1 MQKLTKN
8 DKEFDAN
15 SDAKFER
22 NTNSN
27 VHASEF
33 ASNSSSFFG

>member
-8 DKEFDAN
+8 DKEFDRN
-15 SDAKFER
+15 SDAEFE
-22 NTNSN
+22 TNSN
-27 VHASEF
+27 SNINASEF